1 MSETTEKNAPCAW
14 CGNVPEYV
22 EAWDMWQ
29 HPRTGCIEAVGQF
42 FAPADWDNRQERI
55 LARRRADF
63 EAGCNAAA
71 GIEMHY
77 ATTGETNFDEVFA
90 AYLSRKGDA

>member
-42 FAPADWDNRQERI
+42 FAPADWDNRQAAI

-63 EAGCNAAA
+63 EAGAGLHYNANLTLGRQRMTEAW
-71 GIEMHY
+71 
-77 ATTGETNFDEVFA
+77 D
-90 AYLSRKGDA
+90 AYLSRKGDANG